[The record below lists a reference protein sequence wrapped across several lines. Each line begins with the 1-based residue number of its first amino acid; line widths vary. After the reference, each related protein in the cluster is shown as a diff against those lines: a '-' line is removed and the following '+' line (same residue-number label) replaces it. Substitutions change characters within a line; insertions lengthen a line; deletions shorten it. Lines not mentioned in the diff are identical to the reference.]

1 MIKVGDYVEWNG
13 TSYYEQDEYLNKK
26 WFKLGEKYK
35 VVRCDYEG
43 NFGIF
48 TVETDDGHCTL
59 FSTETKVP
67 SPKPLKKYM

>member
-35 VVRCDYEG
+35 VVCCDYKE

-48 TVETDDGHCTL
+48 Y
-59 FSTETKVP
+59 S
-67 SPKPLKKYM
+67 